1 MKWKQ
6 LFDSTAELRILP
18 NFGDRLVYS
27 FPIMQF
33 SASVCRRLSGQL
45 CACNAH
51 DEKKCSD
58 TLDST

>member
-6 LFDSTAELRILP
+6 LFDRTAELRILP

-33 SASVCRRLSGQL
+33 SASICRRLSGQL
-45 CACNAH
+45 CTSSRVMRKSALTH
-51 DEKKCSD
+51 
-58 TLDST
+58 